1 MTAAT
6 RQRRYRQ
13 RQRFGRGIVPV
24 EVDLIALSEALI
36 ESGYLRLDEATDFNA
51 VCRATSRFLEE
62 RAFSVTRYSPA
73 SPRVS
78 LRLAP

>member
-13 RQRFGRGIVPV
+13 RQRRGRAVVSV
-24 EVDLIALSEALI
+24 EVDLIALAEALI
-36 ESGYLRLDEATDFNA
+36 ETGFLRLDEAGDFDA

-62 RAFSVTRYSPA
+62 RAFSVTRYLRIPA
-73 SPRVS
+73 V
-78 LRLAP
+78 